1 MGTLARFR
9 LSTRMQLLVGL
20 TLVGLLVLCVTALFQ
35 LKGTM
40 LEDRKEK
47 VRNVVEVGIGIISH
61 HHKLFAEGKLS
72 EDDAKVAARN
82 ALRDL
87 RYASNDYY
95 FGFDTNGVY
104 FVHGGNQA
112 MEGQNKIDL
121 KDTNRNPLIRDLIAA
136 GQAGGGFVEYW
147 FPRAGQQTAEQKLS
161 YATLFTP
168 WNWVLGTG
176 IYIDDIDREYNKDA
190 MLLGGI
196 SLVLACALGIIG
208 TLVGRSVTG
217 QLGGEPSAVVSIM
230 ARVAAGDLTA

>member
-1 MGTLARFR
+1 MGTLARFK

-61 HHKLFAEGKLS
+61 HHKLFTEGKLS

-121 KDTNRNPLIRDLIAA
+121 KDTRSEEHTSELQSHHDL
-136 GQAGGGFVEYW
+136 VC
-147 FPRAGQQTAEQKLS
+147 R
-161 YATLFTP
+161 
-168 WNWVLGTG
+168 
-176 IYIDDIDREYNKDA
+176 
-190 MLLGGI
+190 LLLEKKKSERKKKKKKI
-196 SLVLACALGIIG
+196 FKKIERKIK
-208 TLVGRSVTG
+208 RK
-217 QLGGEPSAVVSIM
+217 
-230 ARVAAGDLTA
+230 